1 MSLLNS
7 YHVSFTPAVPHVLP
21 GADRSGFAYGDVWR
35 QHTLS
40 QSERERL
47 DDLVGQA
54 LLDQEVHDRLLI
66 QRDPSLFDTFN
77 LSDETRRWCA
87 TVQANTLKEFAQ
99 AIIAAAMPRYNGAV
113 TAAI

>member
-7 YHVSFTPAVPHVLP
+7 YHTPFSPAVLHNLP
-21 GADRSGFAYGDVWR
+21 GMDPSGFASGDVWR

-40 QSERERL
+40 QGERERL

-54 LLDQEVHDRLLI
+54 LIDQDVHDRLLI
-66 QRDPSLFDTFN
+66 QRDPALFGTFN

-99 AIIAAAMPRYNGAV
+99 AIIAAALPHYNGAV

>member
-7 YHVSFTPAVPHVLP
+7 YQTPFSPAVLYFLP
-21 GADRSGFAYGDVWR
+21 GMDRSGFANGDVWR
-35 QHTLS
+35 QHALS

-54 LLDQEVHDRLLI
+54 LIDQTVHDRLLI
-66 QRDPSLFDTFN
+66 HRDPSLFDTFN

-87 TVQANTLKEFAQ
+87 TVQASTLKEFAQ
-99 AIIAAAMPRYNGAV
+99 AIIEAAMPRYTSGAR
-113 TAAI
+113 AAV